1 MSFKGKQVL
10 ITGGAGFLGS
20 FLSEEMLRQGAKV
33 TIFDRLS
40 HGTTRIQ
47 HLLKNPSLELI
58 KATLQ
63 EEGKLKDAVKAKDF
77 VWHLAANADIPGGIE
92 NTMMDINDGLL
103 ATRNLLEAM
112 RAAKVRKIAFA
123 SSGAVYGEK
132 TSGFRSEKDGPTLP
146 ISLYGAAKLGCEAL
160 ISAYAHLFGL
170 EAWIFRY
177 GNVISGRITHGVI
190 LDFINKLKKNPKEL
204 EILGDGT
211 QTKSYL
217 LSEECL
223 EGMQYVIE
231 HTALKESEGF
241 CDVFNIGAPDET
253 LVLDIAKMVIEE
265 MGLKDCKIKIKGG
278 ERGWP
283 GDQAK
288 IALDISKVRA
298 MGWAPKRTSDEAV
311 RIAVRRMLEQ
321 PQELYAH
328 GQ

>member
-1 MSFKGKQVL
+1 MNFKGKQVL

-20 FLSEEMLRQGAKV
+20 FLTEEMLRQGARV

-40 HGTTRIQ
+40 HGTARIQ
-47 HLLKNPSLELI
+47 HLLNDPALQLV

-63 EEGKLKDAVKAKDF
+63 EHDKLSEALPGTDF
-77 VWHLAANADIPGGIE
+77 VWHLAANADIPGGIK
-92 NTMMDINDGLL
+92 NTMMDISDGIL

-112 RAAKVRKIAFA
+112 RNSGVCKIAFA

-132 TSGFRSEKDGPTLP
+132 TSGFRSEKAGPTLP
-146 ISLYGAAKLGCEAL
+146 ISLYGAAKLGCEGL
-160 ISAYAHLFGL
+160 ISAYSHLFNL
-170 EAWIFRY
+170 HAWIFRF

-190 LDFINKLKKNPKEL
+190 LDFINKLRKNSGEL
-204 EILGDGT
+204 EVLGDGT

-223 EGMQYVIE
+223 AGMQHVIE
-231 HTALKESEGF
+231 YTPLREGVGF
-241 CDVFNIGAPDET
+241 CDCFNIGAQDET

-265 MGLKDCKIKIKGG
+265 MKLKDCKIKIKGG
-278 ERGWP
+278 ERGWL

-288 IALDISKVRA
+288 IALDISKVKS
-298 MGWAPKRTSDEAV
+298 MGWAPRHSSGEAV
-311 RIAVRRMLEQ
+311 RIAIRRMLDQSE
-321 PQELYAH
+321 ELYAH